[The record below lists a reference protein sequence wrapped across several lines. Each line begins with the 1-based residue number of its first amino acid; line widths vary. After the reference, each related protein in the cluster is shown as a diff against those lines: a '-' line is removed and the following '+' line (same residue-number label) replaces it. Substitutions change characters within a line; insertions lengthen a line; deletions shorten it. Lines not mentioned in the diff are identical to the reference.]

1 VEFGQLI
8 RTLNLEISSIE
19 SIFQL
24 IFYLRMIELSEK
36 TGRVISGLS
45 GYMIEINRVTD

>member
-1 VEFGQLI
+1 VEFGQLV

-19 SIFQL
+19 SLFHQIL
-24 IFYLRMIELSEK
+24 YSLMIELSEK